1 MKIKKIKWFLFCL
14 IALFLCWRI
23 VVVNTSKYFAVNDD
37 IAASQ
42 WTHNNSDAILMSAA
56 ESAKTDMRAARD
68 LVLKAIWYEPV
79 NGRTYMALA
88 QLWEQEGKF
97 LLATK
102 SAEIANLLA
111 PRDADVQLPLGYF
124 WIRRGLPLPATKH
137 WSAALEATPS
147 LSKTLYP
154 IMLGIADVPE
164 LRNDIAQAIKGASKW
179 WESFFIY
186 TLKNATDENTIKA
199 IYEARG
205 DKIEHTARQ
214 AYLDHL
220 VAKGMST
227 DAYFVWL
234 NGLQSG
240 ELSALG
246 NIYDGGF
253 EYSMADEGFGW
264 RVLKS
269 NAFKVTTEPT
279 YGNKGAKALHV
290 SFQDSVAASMLTY
303 QYLMLDAGAY
313 TFRGK
318 SRADG
323 LSAGKGV
330 FWTLKCIDLSG
341 SVQIGKTGYFTGTDI
356 WQGFSIEFDVP
367 GESCPLQQLRLEVD
381 GSVNDDF
388 SSYNGSA
395 WFDELEIAKIV
406 NK

>member
-1 MKIKKIKWFLFCL
+1 MKIKKIKWFLFCVVVL
-14 IALFLCWRI
+14 LLCWRI
-23 VVVNTSKYFAVNDD
+23 VTVNTSRYFVMNDD

-42 WTHNNSDAILMSAA
+42 WTHNNSDAILLKAA
-56 ESAKTDMRAARD
+56 ELAKTDMRAARI
-68 LVLKAIWYEPV
+68 LVQKAIWYEPV
-79 NGRTYMALA
+79 NGRIYMTLA

-97 LLATK
+97 LLAGK

-111 PRDADVQLPLGYF
+111 PREADVQLPLGYF
-124 WIRRGLPLPATKH
+124 WLHRGLPLPAIKH

-147 LSKTLYP
+147 LSKTLFP
-154 IMLGIADVPE
+154 IMLGIADAPE
-164 LRNDIAQAIKGASKW
+164 LRNEIAQAIKAASKW

-186 TLKNATDENTIKA
+186 TLKNATHEDTIKA

-205 DKIEHTARQ
+205 DKIEHAARS

-220 VAKGMST
+220 IAKGMST

-253 EYSMADEGFGW
+253 EYSVTDEGFGW
-264 RVLKS
+264 RNLKS

-279 YGNKGAKALHV
+279 YGSKGTKALHV
-290 SFQDSVAASMLTY
+290 EFQDNVASSLLAY
-303 QYLMLDAGAY
+303 QYLLLDTGRY

-318 SRADG
+318 SRADS

-330 FWTLKCIDLSG
+330 FWTMKCLNLNG
-341 SVQIGKTGYFTGTDI
+341 STELAKTGYFTGTDI
-356 WQGFSIEFDVP
+356 WQGFSIEFDIP
-367 GESCPLQQLRLEVD
+367 AENCPLQQLRLEAD

-395 WFDELEIAKIV
+395 WFDELEITKSV

>member
-1 MKIKKIKWFLFCL
+1 MQIKKIKWLFAAV
-14 IALFLCWRI
+14 ALFLCWRI
-23 VVVNTSKYFAVNDD
+23 VAVNTSQYFAINND
-37 IAASQ
+37 IAALQ
-42 WTHNNSDAILMSAA
+42 WTHNNSDAILMKAA
-56 ESAKTDMRAARD
+56 ELAKTDMRAARD
-68 LVLKAIWYEPV
+68 LVQKAIWYEPV
-79 NGRTYMALA
+79 NGRTYMTLA
-88 QLWEQEGKF
+88 QLWQQEGKF
-97 LLATK
+97 LLAEK
-102 SAEIANLLA
+102 SAAVANILA

-124 WIRRGLPLPATKH
+124 WIQRGLPLPAIKH
-137 WSAALEATPS
+137 WGAALEATPS
-147 LSKTLYP
+147 LSKSLFP
-154 IMLGIADVPE
+154 LMLAIGDAPE

-179 WESFFIY
+179 WESFFLY
-186 TLKNATDENTIKA
+186 TLKNATHEDTIKA

-205 DKIEHTARQ
+205 DKTEHAARQ

-253 EYSMADEGFGW
+253 EYTVSDEGFGW

-269 NAFKVTTEPT
+269 SAFKVTTEPT

-290 SFQDSVAASMLTY
+290 SFQDTVAASLLTY
-303 QYLMLDAGAY
+303 QYLLLDAGSY

-330 FWTLKCIDLSG
+330 LWSLRCLDLTG
-341 SVQIGKTGYFTGTDI
+341 SLQLAKTGYFTGTDI
-356 WQGFSIEFDVP
+356 WQGFSIDFDVP
-367 GESCPLQQLRLEVD
+367 RESCPMQQLRLEAD